1 MKYKLFYSYIVV
13 INISIIIQIEY
24 SYMQCHHILSIA
36 ILVVIAVPSQTV
48 MLTLTS
54 GTLDNNTLS
63 QCYSQQNEVTVL
75 RCHTYM
81 QVKKHIIIK
90 VIIIVLNN
98 LEDTYT

>member
-1 MKYKLFYSYIVV
+1 MPSCFEYCYSSCYYCTE
-13 INISIIIQIEY
+13 SD
-24 SYMQCHHILSIA
+24 SYVNS
-36 ILVVIAVPSQTV
+36 PSQTV

-75 RCHTYM
+75 RCHRYM

-98 LEDTYT
+98 LENTHTYTLFIIFIEG